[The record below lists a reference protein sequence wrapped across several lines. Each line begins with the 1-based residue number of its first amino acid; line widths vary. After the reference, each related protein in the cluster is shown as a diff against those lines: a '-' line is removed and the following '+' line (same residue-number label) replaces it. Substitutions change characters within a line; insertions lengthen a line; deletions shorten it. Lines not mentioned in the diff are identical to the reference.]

1 MTAAEKKRLRR
12 QALELVRLGNPPQQ
26 VAEELQVSERT
37 LRRWV
42 KLAKEE
48 LAQEYV
54 FVRSGDGVVHSRAEV
69 DDLLRK
75 NLQEIER
82 LRQRGNLSVRESLAL
97 LRERRAV
104 AEALGR
110 LTGANELQG

>member
-1 MTAAEKKRLRR
+1 MTAADKKRLRR
-12 QALELVRLGNPPQQ
+12 QALALVRLGNPPQQ
-26 VAEELQVSERT
+26 VAEEMQVSERT

-69 DDLLRK
+69 DDLLRR
-75 NLQEIER
+75 NLRELERLQEGQLTVRER
-82 LRQRGNLSVRESLAL
+82 LAII
-97 LRERRAV
+97 RERRAV
-104 AEALGR
+104 AESLAR
-110 LTGANELQG
+110 LTGSNEMTG

>member
-1 MTAAEKKRLRR
+1 MEI
-12 QALELVRLGNPPQQ
+12 
-26 VAEELQVSERT
+26 SERT

-42 KLAKEE
+42 AVAREE
-48 LAQEYV
+48 VAADYV
-54 FVRSGDGVVHSRAEV
+54 IRDGDGVVGNRAEI
-69 DDLLRK
+69 DGLLRA

-82 LRQRGNLSVRESLAL
+82 LRERQLSTRETLAI

-110 LTGANELQG
+110 LTGANEMMG